1 MEHLMS
7 DYWALRT
14 FTKFGT
20 VIAVLSMFFVPG
32 AAAWAMAFSSWNWVL
47 FVAAIVTGLI
57 VGFLVKVFSELARL
71 IVEMLLP
78 LPG

>member
-1 MEHLMS
+1 MS

-20 VIAVLSMFFVPG
+20 AIALMSTLFVPA
-32 AAAWAMAFSSWNWVL
+32 AAAWAMALSSWSWVL
-47 FVAAIVTGLI
+47 FAAAIITGLI

-78 LPG
+78 LPS

>member
-1 MEHLMS
+1 MS

-20 VIAVLSMFFVPG
+20 VFALVAAFFIPVT
-32 AAAWAMAFSSWNWVL
+32 ATWAMALSAWSWVL
-47 FVAAIVTGLI
+47 FLAAIVTGLI
-57 VGFLVKVFSELARL
+57 VGFLVKVFSDLARL